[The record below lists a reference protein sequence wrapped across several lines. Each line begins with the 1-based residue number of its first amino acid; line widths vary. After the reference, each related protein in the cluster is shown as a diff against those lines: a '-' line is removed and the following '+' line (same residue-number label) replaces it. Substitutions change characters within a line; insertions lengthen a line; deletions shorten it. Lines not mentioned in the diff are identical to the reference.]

1 MASQINPNNI
11 DITYPI
17 AGQDND
23 TQGFRTNFTNIKN
36 NFVVASAEISA
47 AQAKLTT
54 ITTSPTVIL
63 PSKPPTSTAGGV
75 KGQMYF
81 DDKNFYY
88 CYATDAWRRIDSF
101 TFTDIQNIKYGDS
114 NVAVYLASNTD
125 ATITSLRSNI
135 QSVLANLT
143 SFATYAN
150 TSFATSGGPSTT
162 SLAQSINII
171 NANVGAYE
179 TWANAALSSL
189 SSNIVTVTSSA
200 TANTNAN
207 LNAYKAWANA
217 NVAGL
222 STTIANGVTTT
233 NANLAA
239 FRTYANATFTTTS
252 LGLGDVAAFLT
263 TYTGNVSAG
272 NVLTNR
278 LVYANGAAYSFGSTY
293 SNANV
298 AAYLPTYAG
307 SLLATTVTVS
317 GGILPSA
324 TGTLDIGSSGATFR
338 NVYGTAIKAQYA
350 DLAENY
356 VADDAYVAGTVV
368 VFGGQEEITV
378 SSISHDTRVAGII
391 STDPAYLMNSE
402 AAGLPVALTGRAPC
416 LVQGPVA
423 KGDCL
428 VNIATGVAG
437 RLDETKY
444 KPGCII
450 GKSLEDITN
459 NSIQMVEI
467 AVGRY

>member
-1 MASQINPNNI
+1 
-11 DITYPI
+11 
-17 AGQDND
+17 
-23 TQGFRTNFTNIKN
+23 
-36 NFVVASAEISA
+36 
-47 AQAKLTT
+47 
-54 ITTSPTVIL
+54 L
-63 PSKPPTSTAGGV
+63 PSRPPTASAGGV
-75 KGQMYF
+75 KGQLYF
-81 DDKNFYY
+81 DEKNFYY
-88 CYATDAWRRIDSF
+88 CYATNAWRRINSF
-101 TFTDIQNIKYGDS
+101 SWSDQDLTLSYGDA

-125 ATITSLRSNI
+125 ATITSLKANI

-143 SFATYAN
+143 AFTTYAN

-162 SLAQSINII
+162 SLAQAINVI

-179 TWANAALSSL
+179 TWANATLSSL
-189 SSNIVTVTSSA
+189 GSNIVTVTSLA
-200 TANTNAN
+200 TNNTNAN
-207 LNAYKAWANA
+207 LTAYKAWANA

-222 STTIANGVTTT
+222 STTIASAVTTT
-233 NANLAA
+233 NANLTA
-239 FRTYANATFTTTS
+239 FKTYANATFGTTS
-252 LGLGDVAAFLT
+252 IGLGDVAAFLT
-263 TYTGNVSAG
+263 TYTGNVTAG

-278 LVYANGAAYSFGSTY
+278 LVYANGAPYSFGSTY

-298 AAYLPTYAG
+298 ATYLPTYAG
-307 SLLATTVTVS
+307 SILATTVTVS

-324 TGTLDIGSSGATFR
+324 TGTIDIGSSGVAFR

-356 VADDAYVAGTVV
+356 IADDAYAAGTLV

-378 SSISHDTRVAGII
+378 SSVSHDTRVAGVV
-391 STDPAYLMNSE
+391 STDPAYLMNSK
-402 AAGLPVALTGRAPC
+402 AAGLPVALTGRVPC

-428 VNIATGVAG
+428 VNVAVGVAG

-450 GKSLEDITN
+450 GKSLADITAD
-459 NSIQMVEI
+459 SIQLVEI